1 MVQGDRFG
9 FLDGDAALRLR
20 CGRLGSDRR
29 GVALDVVVEAHDA
42 AVRRG
47 DVIIVLQIAIAG
59 SDDELDLIHAAAVIV
74 VALRLDEG
82 RVRCLN
88 TGVVQSDRFGFLHRD
103 LPCRLVRIGLRGIGL
118 CGNSRRDAVVFLLK
132 LDDLPCFRV
141 HVAVKFIAV
150 RGELHVVDHRAIVG
164 VQTDL
169 IKQKLAF
176 RYARPFQR
184 DRLGLFLT
192 DVALLAGCADD
203 RHLRR
208 RRRFLAQQQIQLIDG
223 QRCKLVKGM
232 QRAPAENILNKL
244 RLTKRDAILLRHLLE
259 LAAPDHGLAQ
269 HRGAERVR
277 LEQPIDLRAQARL
290 QVRSADGIVVIHT
303 DQDGVRQLIE
313 VGVLEHRADQSV
325 DRHIQ
330 AAAGKVHIAD
340 DDPSVLIQRLY
351 VQHPF
356 LLVDLELHAGV
367 DIQRDRRVHHMI
379 HTVAFESKAAPKEQ
393 AQARRRCDQRAQP
406 CFSLFFCCHGD
417 YTSFLFITIG
427 KNGIQYI
434 RRSVFIRLPELFI
447 QLPICHHRR
456 LLLQVLFQP
465 FDGPVVF

>member
-1 MVQGDRFG
+1 M
-9 FLDGDAALRLR
+9 
-20 CGRLGSDRR
+20 
-29 GVALDVVVEAHDA
+29 GVH
-42 AVRRG
+42 
-47 DVIIVLQIAIAG
+47 
-59 SDDELDLIHAAAVIV
+59 
-74 VALRLDEG
+74 
-82 RVRCLN
+82 
-88 TGVVQSDRFGFLHRD
+88 
-103 LPCRLVRIGLRGIGL
+103 
-118 CGNSRRDAVVFLLK
+118 
-132 LDDLPCFRV
+132 
-141 HVAVKFIAV
+141 
-150 RGELHVVDHRAIVG
+150 
-164 VQTDL
+164 TDL
-169 IKQKLAF
+169 IEQKLTF

-184 DRLGLFLT
+184 DRLGLCLT

-244 RLTKRDAILLRHLLE
+244 RLAKRDAILLRHLLE

-290 QVRSADGIVVIHT
+290 QIRSADGIVVIHA

-313 VGVLEHRADQSV
+313 VAVLEHRADQSV
-325 DRHIQ
+325 DRHVQ

-367 DIQRDRRVHHMI
+367 DIQRDRRIHHMV

-406 CFSLFFCCHGD
+406 CVFLFFCCHGD
-417 YTSFLFITIG
+417 YTSFLLITIG
-427 KNGIQYI
+427 KNGIQHI